1 MKDDHDAKVDMTQKL
16 LEGLGFSN
24 RKEFLTNEFEQ
35 IVSREINLELDC

>member
-1 MKDDHDAKVDMTQKL
+1 MKDDHEQPQDLAQKL

-35 IVSREINLELDC
+35 IVSREINVKS